1 MKKYLFI
8 LLVCFAAISCNSY
21 DDEIGY
27 VVTTEGTCFQDVI
40 SANHTSCKIKY
51 GQTIKDV
58 AGNPKLSKVIF
69 KLSGDGE
76 EVIVD
81 AQKGDDNL
89 YYTEIEIPYDRNVTI
104 STVATING
112 EDEIISERALY
123 YNKSYFCPEI
133 ADSICTNPQNYDVI
147 RYIVECKNSMFESKI
162 SEATVTIGKKT
173 YPLTIT
179 DDNKIYCDID
189 LYDIADCSCYPVLTI
204 KNEVDEYKINGGAYI
219 EVEKNAITGYDTS
232 EDGKE
237 IDGCMYL
244 AGTKWAKGVIVR
256 GSDGKNYMDINEED
270 GINTDAD
277 SWDYY
282 LKNNNLNGY
291 KIPSVGQA
299 DSLLHYC
306 SIQQVVAKNGSN
318 SYRSVVYPAKKNERI
333 KSKFNHIKS
342 TPIADIRKNGVLI
355 KPSQCYTSG
364 HLDSD
369 GRYDPDHYYYYYYY
383 LQKKDIF
390 DYRCSLFA
398 WRNCLLLPIKD

>member
-27 VVTTEGTCFQDVI
+27 VVTTEGTCLQDVI

-51 GQTIKDV
+51 GQIIKDV

-69 KLSGDGE
+69 KLNGDGE

-81 AQKGDDNL
+81 AQKGDDDL
-89 YYTEIEIPYDRNVTI
+89 YYAEIEIPYDRNVTV

-112 EDEIISERALY
+112 EDEIILEHTLY

-147 RYIVECKNSMFESKI
+147 RYIAECKNSMCESKI

-204 KNEVDEYKINGGAYI
+204 KNEVDEYKINGGAHI
-219 EVEKNAITGYDTS
+219 KVKKNAITGYDTS

-237 IDGCMYL
+237 IDGCIYL
-244 AGTKWAKGVIVR
+244 AGTKWAKGVIVQ
-256 GSDGKNYMDINEED
+256 GTGGKNYLDINEED
-270 GINTDAD
+270 GIKTYANIWNA
-277 SWDYY
+277 Y
-282 LKNNNLNGY
+282 LDNNNLDGY
-291 KIPSVGQA
+291 KIPSLEQA
-299 DSLLHYC
+299 ENIIHYC
-306 SIQQVVAKNGSN
+306 SIQQVKAENAVNRQ
-318 SYRSVVYPAKKNERI
+318 YVVYPAKKNERI
-333 KSKFNHIKS
+333 KSFFYNIKS
-342 TPIADIRKNGVLI
+342 IPIADIRKNGVYI
-355 KPSQCYTSG
+355 KDYESYTSIRYKNAYG
-364 HLDSD
+364 
-369 GRYDPDHYYYYYYY
+369 GYDPSVYYYYPEYENMF
-383 LQKKDIF
+383 KK
-390 DYRCSLFA
+390 YSLSSY
-398 WRNCLLLPIKD
+398 WCLLLPIKD

>member
-21 DDEIGY
+21 DDEVGY
-27 VVTTEGTCFQDVI
+27 IVTTNDTCLQDVI

-81 AQKGDDNL
+81 AQKGDDDL
-89 YYTEIEIPYDRNVTI
+89 YYAEIEIPYDRNVTI
-104 STVATING
+104 STIATING
-112 EDEIISERALY
+112 EDESISVRTLY

-133 ADSICTNPQNYDVI
+133 ADSICTNPKNYDVI
-147 RYIVECKNSMFESKI
+147 RYIAECKNSMFESKI

-219 EVEKNAITGYDTS
+219 QVKKETITGYDTS

-237 IDGCMYL
+237 IDGCIYL
-244 AGTKWAKGVIVR
+244 AGTKWAKGVIVQ
-256 GSDGKNYMDINEED
+256 GSGGKNYLDINEED
-270 GINTDAD
+270 GVETEAWIWN
-277 SWDYY
+277 SY
-282 LKNNNLNGY
+282 LRNNNLDGY
-291 KIPSVGQA
+291 KIPSLGQA
-299 DSLLHYC
+299 DSLIRYC
-306 SIQQVVAKNGSN
+306 SIQQVKAENAVNRQ
-318 SYRSVVYPAKKNERI
+318 YVVYPAKKNERI
-333 KSKFNHIKS
+333 KSFFYNIKS
-342 TPIADIRKNGVLI
+342 TPIADIRKNGVYI
-355 KPSQCYTSG
+355 KGNGRYTSITYKNAYG
-364 HLDSD
+364 
-369 GRYDPDHYYYYYYY
+369 GYDPSYYY
-383 LQKKDIF
+383 
-390 DYRCSLFA
+390 
-398 WRNCLLLPIKD
+398 

>member
-8 LLVCFAAISCNSY
+8 LLVCLAAISCNSY

-27 VVTTEGTCFQDVI
+27 VVTTEGTCLQDVI

-51 GQTIKDV
+51 GQIIKDV

-69 KLSGDGE
+69 KLNGDGE

-81 AQKGDDNL
+81 AQKGDDDL
-89 YYTEIEIPYDRNVTI
+89 YYAEIEIPYDRNVTV

-112 EDEIISERALY
+112 EDEIILEHTLY

-147 RYIVECKNSMFESKI
+147 RYIAECKNSMCESKI

-204 KNEVDEYKINGGAYI
+204 KNEVDEYKINGGAHI
-219 EVEKNAITGYDTS
+219 KVKKNAITGYDTS

-237 IDGCMYL
+237 IDGCIYL
-244 AGTKWAKGVIVR
+244 AGTKWAKGVIVQ
-256 GSDGKNYMDINEED
+256 GTGGKNNLDINEED
-270 GINTDAD
+270 GIKTYANIWNA
-277 SWDYY
+277 Y
-282 LKNNNLNGY
+282 LDNNNLDGY
-291 KIPSVGQA
+291 KIPSLEQA
-299 DSLLHYC
+299 ENIIHYC
-306 SIQQVVAKNGSN
+306 SIQQVKAENAVNRQ
-318 SYRSVVYPAKKNERI
+318 YVVYPAKKNERI
-333 KSKFNHIKS
+333 KSFFYNIKS
-342 TPIADIRKNGVLI
+342 IPIADIRKNGVYI
-355 KPSQCYTSG
+355 KDYESYTSIRYKNAYG
-364 HLDSD
+364 
-369 GRYDPDHYYYYYYY
+369 GYDPSVYYYYPEYENMF
-383 LQKKDIF
+383 KK
-390 DYRCSLFA
+390 YSLSSY
-398 WRNCLLLPIKD
+398 WCLLLPIKD

>member
-27 VVTTEGTCFQDVI
+27 VVTTEGTCLQDVI

-81 AQKGDDNL
+81 AQKGDDDL
-89 YYTEIEIPYDRNVTI
+89 YYAEIEIPYDRNVTV
-104 STVATING
+104 STVVTING
-112 EDEIISERALY
+112 EDENILERTLY

-204 KNEVDEYKINGGAYI
+204 KNEVDEYKINGGAHI
-219 EVEKNAITGYDTS
+219 KVKKNAITGYDTS

-237 IDGCMYL
+237 IDGCIYL
-244 AGTKWAKGVIVR
+244 AGTKWAKGVIVQ
-256 GSDGKNYMDINEED
+256 GTGGKNYLDINEED
-270 GINTDAD
+270 GIKTYANIWNA
-277 SWDYY
+277 Y
-282 LKNNNLNGY
+282 LDNNNLDGY
-291 KIPSVGQA
+291 KIPSLEQA
-299 DSLLHYC
+299 ENIIHYC
-306 SIQQVVAKNGSN
+306 SIQQVKAENAVNRQ
-318 SYRSVVYPAKKNERI
+318 YVVYPAKKNERI
-333 KSKFNHIKS
+333 KSFFYNIKS
-342 TPIADIRKNGVLI
+342 IPIADIRKNGVYI
-355 KPSQCYTSG
+355 KDYESYTSIRYKNAYG
-364 HLDSD
+364 
-369 GRYDPDHYYYYYYY
+369 GYDPSVYYYYPEYENMF
-383 LQKKDIF
+383 KK
-390 DYRCSLFA
+390 YSLSSY
-398 WRNCLLLPIKD
+398 WCLLLPIKD

>member
-27 VVTTEGTCFQDVI
+27 VVTTEGTCLQDVI

-81 AQKGDDNL
+81 AQKGDDDL
-89 YYTEIEIPYDRNVTI
+89 YYAEIEIPYDRNVTI
-104 STVATING
+104 STIATING
-112 EDEIISERALY
+112 EDESLSVRTLY
-123 YNKSYFCPEI
+123 YNKSHFCPEI

-147 RYIVECKNSMFESKI
+147 RYIAECKNSMFESKI

-204 KNEVDEYKINGGAYI
+204 KNEVDEYKINGGAHI
-219 EVEKNAITGYDTS
+219 KVKKNAITGYDTS

-237 IDGCMYL
+237 IDGCIYL
-244 AGTKWAKGVIVR
+244 AGTKWAKGVIVQ
-256 GSDGKNYMDINEED
+256 GTGGKNYLDINEED
-270 GINTDAD
+270 GIKTYANIWNA
-277 SWDYY
+277 Y
-282 LKNNNLNGY
+282 LDNNNLDGY
-291 KIPSVGQA
+291 KIPSLEQA
-299 DSLLHYC
+299 ENIIHYC
-306 SIQQVVAKNGSN
+306 SIQQVKAENAVNRQ
-318 SYRSVVYPAKKNERI
+318 YVVYPAKKNERI
-333 KSKFNHIKS
+333 KSFFYNIKS
-342 TPIADIRKNGVLI
+342 IPIADIRKNGVYI
-355 KPSQCYTSG
+355 KDYESYTSIRYKNAYG
-364 HLDSD
+364 
-369 GRYDPDHYYYYYYY
+369 GYDPSVYYYYPEYENMF
-383 LQKKDIF
+383 KK
-390 DYRCSLFA
+390 YSLSSY
-398 WRNCLLLPIKD
+398 WCLLLPIKD

>member
-21 DDEIGY
+21 DDEVGY
-27 VVTTEGTCFQDVI
+27 IVTTEGTCLQDVI

-51 GQTIKDV
+51 GQIIKDV

-69 KLSGDGE
+69 KLSGDGK

-81 AQKGDDNL
+81 AQKGDDDL
-89 YYTEIEIPYDRNVTI
+89 YYAEIEIPYDRNVTV

-112 EDEIISERALY
+112 EDENILERTLY

-147 RYIVECKNSMFESKI
+147 RYIAECKNSMFESKI

-204 KNEVDEYKINGGAYI
+204 KNEVDEYKINGGAHI
-219 EVEKNAITGYDTS
+219 KVKKNAITGYDTS

-237 IDGCMYL
+237 IDGCIYL
-244 AGTKWAKGVIVR
+244 AGTKWAKGVIVQ
-256 GSDGKNYMDINEED
+256 GTGGKNYLDINEED
-270 GINTDAD
+270 GIKTYANIWNA
-277 SWDYY
+277 Y
-282 LKNNNLNGY
+282 LDNNNLDGY
-291 KIPSVGQA
+291 KIPSLEQA
-299 DSLLHYC
+299 ENIIHYC
-306 SIQQVVAKNGSN
+306 SIQQVKAENAVNRQ
-318 SYRSVVYPAKKNERI
+318 YVVYPAKKNERI
-333 KSKFNHIKS
+333 KSFFYNIKS
-342 TPIADIRKNGVLI
+342 IPIADIRKNGVYI
-355 KPSQCYTSG
+355 KDYESYTSIRYKNAYG
-364 HLDSD
+364 
-369 GRYDPDHYYYYYYY
+369 GYDPSVYYYYPEYENMF
-383 LQKKDIF
+383 KK
-390 DYRCSLFA
+390 YSLSSY
-398 WRNCLLLPIKD
+398 WCLLLPIKD

>member
-27 VVTTEGTCFQDVI
+27 VVTTEGTCLQDVV
-40 SANHTSCKIKY
+40 SANHTSCIIKY

-81 AQKGDDNL
+81 AQKGDDDL
-89 YYTEIEIPYDRNVTI
+89 YYAEIEIPYDRNVTI
-104 STVATING
+104 YTVATING
-112 EDEIISERALY
+112 EDESISVRTLH

-147 RYIVECKNSMFESKI
+147 RYIAECKNSMFESKI

-204 KNEVDEYKINGGAYI
+204 KNEVDEYKINGGAHI
-219 EVEKNAITGYDTS
+219 KVKKNAITGYDTS

-237 IDGCMYL
+237 IDGCIYL
-244 AGTKWAKGVIVR
+244 AGTKWAKGVIVQ
-256 GSDGKNYMDINEED
+256 GTGGKNYLDINEED
-270 GINTDAD
+270 GIKTYANIWNA
-277 SWDYY
+277 Y
-282 LKNNNLNGY
+282 LDNNNLDGY
-291 KIPSVGQA
+291 KIPSLEQA
-299 DSLLHYC
+299 ENIIHYC
-306 SIQQVVAKNGSN
+306 SIQQVKAENAVNRQ
-318 SYRSVVYPAKKNERI
+318 YVVYPAKKNERI
-333 KSKFNHIKS
+333 KSFFYNIKS
-342 TPIADIRKNGVLI
+342 IPIADIRKNGVYI
-355 KPSQCYTSG
+355 KDYESYTSIRYKNAYG
-364 HLDSD
+364 
-369 GRYDPDHYYYYYYY
+369 GYDPSVYYYYPEYENMF
-383 LQKKDIF
+383 KK
-390 DYRCSLFA
+390 YSLSSY
-398 WRNCLLLPIKD
+398 WCLLLPIKD

>member
-21 DDEIGY
+21 DDEVGY
-27 VVTTEGTCFQDVI
+27 IVTTNDTCLQDVI

-81 AQKGDDNL
+81 AQKGDDDL
-89 YYTEIEIPYDRNVTI
+89 YYAEIEIPYDRNVTI
-104 STVATING
+104 STIATING
-112 EDEIISERALY
+112 EDESISVRTLY
-123 YNKSYFCPEI
+123 YNKSHFCPEI

-204 KNEVDEYKINGGAYI
+204 KNEVDEYKINGGAHI
-219 EVEKNAITGYDTS
+219 KVKKNAITGYDTS

-237 IDGCMYL
+237 IDGCIYL
-244 AGTKWAKGVIVR
+244 AGTKWAKGVIVQ
-256 GSDGKNYMDINEED
+256 GTGGKNYLDINEED
-270 GINTDAD
+270 GIKTYANIWNA
-277 SWDYY
+277 Y
-282 LKNNNLNGY
+282 LDNNNLDGY
-291 KIPSVGQA
+291 KIPSLEQA
-299 DSLLHYC
+299 ENIIHYC
-306 SIQQVVAKNGSN
+306 SIQQVKAENAVNRQ
-318 SYRSVVYPAKKNERI
+318 YVVYPAKKNERI
-333 KSKFNHIKS
+333 KSFFYNIKS
-342 TPIADIRKNGVLI
+342 IPIADIRKNGVYI
-355 KPSQCYTSG
+355 KDYESYTSIRYKNAYG
-364 HLDSD
+364 
-369 GRYDPDHYYYYYYY
+369 GYDPSVYYYYPENDNMF
-383 LQKKDIF
+383 KK
-390 DYRCSLFA
+390 YSLSSY
-398 WRNCLLLPIKD
+398 WCLLLPIKD

>member
-21 DDEIGY
+21 DDEVGY
-27 VVTTEGTCFQDVI
+27 IVTTEGTCFQDVI

-58 AGNPKLSKVIF
+58 AGKPKISKVVF

-76 EVIVD
+76 EVIVE
-81 AQKGDDNL
+81 AQKGDDDL
-89 YYTEIEIPYDRNVTI
+89 YYTEIEIPYDRNVTV

-147 RYIVECKNSMFESKI
+147 RYIAECKNSMFESKI
-162 SEATVTIGKKT
+162 SEATVTIDKKT

-204 KNEVDEYKINGGAYI
+204 KNEVDEYKINGRAYI
-219 EVEKNAITGYDTS
+219 EVEKETIAGYDTS

-237 IDGCMYL
+237 IDGCIYL
-244 AGTKWAKGVIVR
+244 AGTKWAKGVIVK
-256 GSDGKNYMDINEED
+256 GSDGNNHLDINEEE
-270 GINTDAD
+270 GIKTYIDN
-277 SWDYY
+277 WDDY

-291 KIPSVGQA
+291 KIPSLGQA
-299 DSLLHYC
+299 DSLINYC
-306 SIQQVVAKNGSN
+306 SIQRVRAENTAIWQF
-318 SYRSVVYPAKKNERI
+318 VVYPAKKNEKI
-333 KSKFNHIKS
+333 KGIFNNIKS
-342 TPIADIRKNGVLI
+342 TPMADIRKNGVYI
-355 KPSQCYTSG
+355 NSSQYYASR
-364 HLDSD
+364 HLDRD
-369 GRYDPDHYYYYYYY
+369 GNYNPRYYYHYYYRP
-383 LQKKDIF
+383 LEKDIF
-390 DYRCSLFA
+390 DYRCSSFD
-398 WRNCLLLPIKD
+398 WRDCLLLPIKD

>member
-81 AQKGDDNL
+81 AQKGDDDL
-89 YYTEIEIPYDRNVTI
+89 YYAEIEIPYDRNVTI
-104 STVATING
+104 STIATING
-112 EDEIISERALY
+112 EDESISVRTLY
-123 YNKSYFCPEI
+123 YNKSHFCPEI

-204 KNEVDEYKINGGAYI
+204 KNEVDEYKINGGAHI
-219 EVEKNAITGYDTS
+219 KVKKNAITGYDTS

-237 IDGCMYL
+237 IDGCIYL
-244 AGTKWAKGVIVR
+244 AGTKWAKGVIVQ
-256 GSDGKNYMDINEED
+256 GTGGKNYLDINEED
-270 GINTDAD
+270 GIKTYANIWNA
-277 SWDYY
+277 Y
-282 LKNNNLNGY
+282 LDNNNLDGY
-291 KIPSVGQA
+291 KIQSLEQA
-299 DSLLHYC
+299 ENIIHYC
-306 SIQQVVAKNGSN
+306 SIQQVKAENAVNRQ
-318 SYRSVVYPAKKNERI
+318 YVVYPAKKNERI
-333 KSKFNHIKS
+333 KSFFYNIKS
-342 TPIADIRKNGVLI
+342 IPIADIRKNGVYI
-355 KPSQCYTSG
+355 KDYESYTSIRYKNAYG
-364 HLDSD
+364 
-369 GRYDPDHYYYYYYY
+369 GYDPSVYYYYPEYENMF
-383 LQKKDIF
+383 KK
-390 DYRCSLFA
+390 YSLSSY
-398 WRNCLLLPIKD
+398 WCLLLPIKD

>member
-27 VVTTEGTCFQDVI
+27 VVTTEGTCLQDVI

-51 GQTIKDV
+51 GQIIKDV

-69 KLSGDGE
+69 KLNGDGE

-81 AQKGDDNL
+81 AQKGDDDL
-89 YYTEIEIPYDRNVTI
+89 YYAEIEIPYDRNVTV

-112 EDEIISERALY
+112 EDENILERTLY

-147 RYIVECKNSMFESKI
+147 RYIAECKNSMFESKI

-219 EVEKNAITGYDTS
+219 KVEKNTITGYDTS

-237 IDGCMYL
+237 IDGCIYL
-244 AGTKWAKGVIVR
+244 AGTKWAKGVIVQ
-256 GSDGKNYMDINEED
+256 GTGGKNYLDINEED
-270 GINTDAD
+270 GAETHAD
-277 SWDYY
+277 FWNYD
-282 LKNNNLNGY
+282 LEHNNLDGY
-291 KIPSVGQA
+291 KIPSLDQA
-299 DSLLHYC
+299 KNLIDYC
-306 SIQQVVAKNGSN
+306 SIQKVRAKNTSN
-318 SYRSVVYPAKKNERI
+318 SLQYVV
-333 KSKFNHIKS
+333 
-342 TPIADIRKNGVLI
+342 
-355 KPSQCYTSG
+355 
-364 HLDSD
+364 
-369 GRYDPDHYYYYYYY
+369 
-383 LQKKDIF
+383 
-390 DYRCSLFA
+390 
-398 WRNCLLLPIKD
+398 

>member
-21 DDEIGY
+21 DDEVGY
-27 VVTTEGTCFQDVI
+27 IVTTNDTCLQDVI

-123 YNKSYFCPEI
+123 YNKSHFCPEI

-219 EVEKNAITGYDTS
+219 QVKKETITGYDTS
-232 EDGKE
+232 ADGKE
-237 IDGCMYL
+237 IDGCIYL
-244 AGTKWAKGVIVR
+244 AGTKWAKGVIVQ
-256 GSDGKNYMDINEED
+256 GSDGKNHLNINKED
-270 GINTDAD
+270 GVETEAWIWN
-277 SWDYY
+277 SY
-282 LKNNNLNGY
+282 LRNNNLDGY
-291 KIPSVGQA
+291 KIPSLGQA
-299 DSLLHYC
+299 DSLIRYC
-306 SIQQVVAKNGSN
+306 SIQQVKAENAVNRQ
-318 SYRSVVYPAKKNERI
+318 YVVYPAKKNERI
-333 KSKFNHIKS
+333 KSFFYNIKS
-342 TPIADIRKNGVLI
+342 TPIADIRKNGVYI
-355 KPSQCYTSG
+355 KGNGRYTSITYKNAYG
-364 HLDSD
+364 
-369 GRYDPDHYYYYYYY
+369 GYDPSYYYYYPENDNMF
-383 LQKKDIF
+383 KKH
-390 DYRCSLFA
+390 STA
-398 WRNCLLLPIKD
+398 WNNTPYCLLLPIKD

>member
-27 VVTTEGTCFQDVI
+27 VVTTEGTCLQDVI

-51 GQTIKDV
+51 GQIIKDV

-69 KLSGDGE
+69 KLNGDGE

-81 AQKGDDNL
+81 AQKGDDDL
-89 YYTEIEIPYDRNVTI
+89 YYAEIEIPYDRNVTV

-112 EDEIISERALY
+112 EDEIILEHTLY

-147 RYIVECKNSMFESKI
+147 RYIAECKNSMCESKI

-204 KNEVDEYKINGGAYI
+204 KNEVDEYKINGGAHI
-219 EVEKNAITGYDTS
+219 EVKKNAITGYDTS

-237 IDGCMYL
+237 IDGCIYL
-244 AGTKWAKGVIVR
+244 AGTKWAKGVIVQ
-256 GSDGKNYMDINEED
+256 GTGGKNYLDINEED
-270 GINTDAD
+270 GIKTYANIWNA
-277 SWDYY
+277 Y
-282 LKNNNLNGY
+282 LDNNNLDGY
-291 KIPSVGQA
+291 KIPSLEQA
-299 DSLLHYC
+299 ENIIHYC
-306 SIQQVVAKNGSN
+306 SIQQVKAENAVNRQ
-318 SYRSVVYPAKKNERI
+318 YVVYPAKKNERI
-333 KSKFNHIKS
+333 KSFFYNIKS
-342 TPIADIRKNGVLI
+342 IPIADIRKNGVYI
-355 KPSQCYTSG
+355 KDYESYTSIRYKNAYG
-364 HLDSD
+364 
-369 GRYDPDHYYYYYYY
+369 GYDPSVYYYYPEYENMF
-383 LQKKDIF
+383 KK
-390 DYRCSLFA
+390 YSLSSY
-398 WRNCLLLPIKD
+398 WCLLLPIKD

>member
-21 DDEIGY
+21 DDEVGY
-27 VVTTEGTCFQDVI
+27 IVTTEGTCLQDVI

-81 AQKGDDNL
+81 AQKGDDDL
-89 YYTEIEIPYDRNVTI
+89 YYAEIEIPYDRNVTI
-104 STVATING
+104 STIATING
-112 EDEIISERALY
+112 EDESISVRTLY
-123 YNKSYFCPEI
+123 YNKSHFCPEI

-147 RYIVECKNSMFESKI
+147 RYIVECKNSMCESKI

-204 KNEVDEYKINGGAYI
+204 KNEVDEYKINGGAHI
-219 EVEKNAITGYDTS
+219 KVKKNAITGYDTS

-237 IDGCMYL
+237 IDGCIYL
-244 AGTKWAKGVIVR
+244 AGTKWAKGVIVQ
-256 GSDGKNYMDINEED
+256 GTGGKNYLDINEED
-270 GINTDAD
+270 GIKTYANIWNA
-277 SWDYY
+277 Y
-282 LKNNNLNGY
+282 LDNNNLDGY
-291 KIPSVGQA
+291 KIPSLEQA
-299 DSLLHYC
+299 ENIIHYC
-306 SIQQVVAKNGSN
+306 SIQQVKAENAVNRQ
-318 SYRSVVYPAKKNERI
+318 YVVYPAKKNERI
-333 KSKFNHIKS
+333 KSFFYNIKS
-342 TPIADIRKNGVLI
+342 IPIADIRKNGVYI
-355 KPSQCYTSG
+355 KDYESYTSIRYKNAYG
-364 HLDSD
+364 
-369 GRYDPDHYYYYYYY
+369 GYDPSVYYYYPEYENMF
-383 LQKKDIF
+383 KK
-390 DYRCSLFA
+390 YSLSSY
-398 WRNCLLLPIKD
+398 WCLLLPIKD

>member
-8 LLVCFAAISCNSY
+8 LLVCLAAISCNSY

-27 VVTTEGTCFQDVI
+27 VVTTEGTCLQDVI

-58 AGNPKLSKVIF
+58 AGTPKLSKVIF

-81 AQKGDDNL
+81 AQKGDDDL
-89 YYTEIEIPYDRNVTI
+89 YYAEIEIPYDRNVTI
-104 STVATING
+104 STIATING
-112 EDEIISERALY
+112 EDESISVRTLY
-123 YNKSYFCPEI
+123 YNKSHFCPEI

-204 KNEVDEYKINGGAYI
+204 KNEVDEYKINGGAHI
-219 EVEKNAITGYDTS
+219 KVKKNAITGYDTS

-237 IDGCMYL
+237 IDGCIYL
-244 AGTKWAKGVIVR
+244 AGTKWAKGVIVQ
-256 GSDGKNYMDINEED
+256 GTGGKNYLDINEED
-270 GINTDAD
+270 GIKTYANIWNA
-277 SWDYY
+277 Y
-282 LKNNNLNGY
+282 LDNNNLDGY
-291 KIPSVGQA
+291 KIPSLEQA
-299 DSLLHYC
+299 ENIIHYC
-306 SIQQVVAKNGSN
+306 SIQQVKAENAVNRQ
-318 SYRSVVYPAKKNERI
+318 YVVYPAKKNERI
-333 KSKFNHIKS
+333 KSFFYNIKS
-342 TPIADIRKNGVLI
+342 IPIADIRKNGVYI
-355 KPSQCYTSG
+355 KDYESYTSIRYKNAYG
-364 HLDSD
+364 
-369 GRYDPDHYYYYYYY
+369 GYDPSVYYYYPEYENMF
-383 LQKKDIF
+383 KK
-390 DYRCSLFA
+390 YSLSSY
-398 WRNCLLLPIKD
+398 WCLLLPIKD

>member
-21 DDEIGY
+21 DDEVGY
-27 VVTTEGTCFQDVI
+27 IVTTNGTCLQDVI

-123 YNKSYFCPEI
+123 YNKSHFCPEI

-237 IDGCMYL
+237 IDGC
-244 AGTKWAKGVIVR
+244 I
-256 GSDGKNYMDINEED
+256 
-270 GINTDAD
+270 
-277 SWDYY
+277 
-282 LKNNNLNGY
+282 
-291 KIPSVGQA
+291 
-299 DSLLHYC
+299 
-306 SIQQVVAKNGSN
+306 
-318 SYRSVVYPAKKNERI
+318 YP
-333 KSKFNHIKS
+333 
-342 TPIADIRKNGVLI
+342 
-355 KPSQCYTSG
+355 
-364 HLDSD
+364 
-369 GRYDPDHYYYYYYY
+369 
-383 LQKKDIF
+383 
-390 DYRCSLFA
+390 
-398 WRNCLLLPIKD
+398 

>member
-27 VVTTEGTCFQDVI
+27 VVTTEGTCLQDVI

-51 GQTIKDV
+51 GQIIKDV

-69 KLSGDGE
+69 KLNGDGE

-81 AQKGDDNL
+81 AQKGDDDL
-89 YYTEIEIPYDRNVTI
+89 YYAEIEIPYDRNVTV

-112 EDEIISERALY
+112 EDEIILEHTLY
-123 YNKSYFCPEI
+123 YNKSYFCPGI

-147 RYIVECKNSMFESKI
+147 RYIAECKNSMCESKI

-204 KNEVDEYKINGGAYI
+204 KNEVDEYKINGGAHI
-219 EVEKNAITGYDTS
+219 KVKKNAITGYDTS

-237 IDGCMYL
+237 IDGCIYL
-244 AGTKWAKGVIVR
+244 AGTKWAKGVIVQ
-256 GSDGKNYMDINEED
+256 GTGGKNYLDINEED
-270 GINTDAD
+270 GIKTYANIWNA
-277 SWDYY
+277 Y
-282 LKNNNLNGY
+282 LDNNNLDGY
-291 KIPSVGQA
+291 KIPSLEQA
-299 DSLLHYC
+299 ENIIHYC
-306 SIQQVVAKNGSN
+306 SIQQVKAENAVNRQ
-318 SYRSVVYPAKKNERI
+318 YVVYPAKKNERI
-333 KSKFNHIKS
+333 KSFFYNIKS
-342 TPIADIRKNGVLI
+342 IPIADIRKNGVYI
-355 KPSQCYTSG
+355 KDYESYTSIRYKNAYG
-364 HLDSD
+364 
-369 GRYDPDHYYYYYYY
+369 GYDPSVYYYYPEYENMF
-383 LQKKDIF
+383 KK
-390 DYRCSLFA
+390 YSLSSY
-398 WRNCLLLPIKD
+398 WCLLLPIKD

>member
-21 DDEIGY
+21 DDEVGY
-27 VVTTEGTCFQDVI
+27 IVTTNDTCLQDVI

-81 AQKGDDNL
+81 AQKGDDDL
-89 YYTEIEIPYDRNVTI
+89 YYAEIEIPYDRNVTI
-104 STVATING
+104 STIATING
-112 EDEIISERALY
+112 EDESISVRTLY
-123 YNKSYFCPEI
+123 YNKSHFCPEI

-204 KNEVDEYKINGGAYI
+204 KNEVDEYKINGGAHI
-219 EVEKNAITGYDTS
+219 KVKKNAITGYDTS

-237 IDGCMYL
+237 IDGCIYL
-244 AGTKWAKGVIVR
+244 AGTKWAKGVIVQ
-256 GSDGKNYMDINEED
+256 GTGGKNYLDINEED
-270 GINTDAD
+270 GIKTYANIWNA
-277 SWDYY
+277 Y
-282 LKNNNLNGY
+282 LDNNNLDGY
-291 KIPSVGQA
+291 KIPSLEQA
-299 DSLLHYC
+299 ENIIHYC
-306 SIQQVVAKNGSN
+306 SIQQVKAENAVNRQ
-318 SYRSVVYPAKKNERI
+318 YVVYPAKKNERI
-333 KSKFNHIKS
+333 KSFFYNIKS
-342 TPIADIRKNGVLI
+342 IPIADIRKNGVYI
-355 KPSQCYTSG
+355 KDYESYTSIRYKNAYG
-364 HLDSD
+364 
-369 GRYDPDHYYYYYYY
+369 GYDPSVYYYYPEYENMF
-383 LQKKDIF
+383 KK
-390 DYRCSLFA
+390 YSLSSY
-398 WRNCLLLPIKD
+398 WCLLLPIKD

>member
-27 VVTTEGTCFQDVI
+27 VVTTEGTCLQDVI

-51 GQTIKDV
+51 GQIIKDV

-69 KLSGDGE
+69 KLNGDGE

-81 AQKGDDNL
+81 AQKGDDDL
-89 YYTEIEIPYDRNVTI
+89 YYAEIEIPYDRNVTI
-104 STVATING
+104 YTVATING
-112 EDEIISERALY
+112 EDESISVRTLY
-123 YNKSYFCPEI
+123 YNKSHFCPEI

-204 KNEVDEYKINGGAYI
+204 KNEVDEYKINGGAHI
-219 EVEKNAITGYDTS
+219 KVKKNAITGYDTS

-237 IDGCMYL
+237 IDGCIYL
-244 AGTKWAKGVIVR
+244 AGTKWAKGVIVQ
-256 GSDGKNYMDINEED
+256 GTGGKNYLDINEED
-270 GINTDAD
+270 GIKTYANIWNA
-277 SWDYY
+277 Y
-282 LKNNNLNGY
+282 LDNNNLDGY
-291 KIPSVGQA
+291 KIPSLEQA
-299 DSLLHYC
+299 ENIIHYC
-306 SIQQVVAKNGSN
+306 SIQQVKAENAVNRQ
-318 SYRSVVYPAKKNERI
+318 YVVYPAKKNERI
-333 KSKFNHIKS
+333 KSFFYNIKS
-342 TPIADIRKNGVLI
+342 IPIADIRKNGVYI
-355 KPSQCYTSG
+355 KDYESYTSIRYKNAYG
-364 HLDSD
+364 
-369 GRYDPDHYYYYYYY
+369 GYDPSVYYYYPEYENMF
-383 LQKKDIF
+383 KK
-390 DYRCSLFA
+390 YSLSSY
-398 WRNCLLLPIKD
+398 WCLLLPIKD

>member
-27 VVTTEGTCFQDVI
+27 VVTTEGTCLQDVI

-81 AQKGDDNL
+81 AQKGDDDL
-89 YYTEIEIPYDRNVTI
+89 YYAEIEIPYDRNVTV
-104 STVATING
+104 STVVTING
-112 EDEIISERALY
+112 EDENILERTLY

-204 KNEVDEYKINGGAYI
+204 KNEVDEYKINGGAHI
-219 EVEKNAITGYDTS
+219 KVKKNAITGYDTS

-237 IDGCMYL
+237 IDGCIYL
-244 AGTKWAKGVIVR
+244 AGTKWAKGVIVQ
-256 GSDGKNYMDINEED
+256 GTGGKNYLDINEED
-270 GINTDAD
+270 GIKTYANIWNA
-277 SWDYY
+277 Y
-282 LKNNNLNGY
+282 LDNNNLDGY
-291 KIPSVGQA
+291 KIPSLEQA
-299 DSLLHYC
+299 ENIIHYC
-306 SIQQVVAKNGSN
+306 SIQQVKAENAVNRQ
-318 SYRSVVYPAKKNERI
+318 YVVYPAKKNERI
-333 KSKFNHIKS
+333 KSFFYNIKS
-342 TPIADIRKNGVLI
+342 IPIADIRKNGVYI
-355 KPSQCYTSG
+355 KDYESYTSI
-364 HLDSD
+364 
-369 GRYDPDHYYYYYYY
+369 RY
-383 LQKKDIF
+383 KN
-390 DYRCSLFA
+390 A
-398 WRNCLLLPIKD
+398 

>member
-8 LLVCFAAISCNSY
+8 LLVCLAAISCNSY

-27 VVTTEGTCFQDVI
+27 VVTTEGTCLQDVI

-51 GQTIKDV
+51 GQIIKDV

-69 KLSGDGE
+69 KLNGDGE

-81 AQKGDDNL
+81 AQKGDDDL
-89 YYTEIEIPYDRNVTI
+89 YYAEIEIPYDRNVTV

-112 EDEIISERALY
+112 EDEIILEHTLY

-147 RYIVECKNSMFESKI
+147 RYIAECKNSMCESKI

-204 KNEVDEYKINGGAYI
+204 KNEVDEYKINGGAHI
-219 EVEKNAITGYDTS
+219 KVKKNAITGYDTS

-237 IDGCMYL
+237 IDGCIYL
-244 AGTKWAKGVIVR
+244 AGTKWAKGVIVQ
-256 GSDGKNYMDINEED
+256 GTGGKNYLDINEED
-270 GINTDAD
+270 GIKTYANIWNA
-277 SWDYY
+277 Y
-282 LKNNNLNGY
+282 LDNNNLDGY
-291 KIPSVGQA
+291 KIPSLEQA
-299 DSLLHYC
+299 ENIIHYC
-306 SIQQVVAKNGSN
+306 SIQQVKAENAVNRQ
-318 SYRSVVYPAKKNERI
+318 YVVYPAKKNERI
-333 KSKFNHIKS
+333 KSFFYNIKS
-342 TPIADIRKNGVLI
+342 IPIADIRKNGVYI
-355 KPSQCYTSG
+355 KDYESYTSIRYKNAYG
-364 HLDSD
+364 
-369 GRYDPDHYYYYYYY
+369 GYDPSVYYYYPEYENMF
-383 LQKKDIF
+383 KK
-390 DYRCSLFA
+390 YSLSSY
-398 WRNCLLLPIKD
+398 WCLLLPIKD

>member
-27 VVTTEGTCFQDVI
+27 VVTTEGTCLQDVI

-81 AQKGDDNL
+81 AQKGDDDL
-89 YYTEIEIPYDRNVTI
+89 YYAEIEIPYDRNVTI
-104 STVATING
+104 STIATING
-112 EDEIISERALY
+112 EDESISVRTLY
-123 YNKSYFCPEI
+123 YNKSHFCPEI

-204 KNEVDEYKINGGAYI
+204 KNEVDEYKINGGAHI
-219 EVEKNAITGYDTS
+219 KVKKNAITGYDTS

-237 IDGCMYL
+237 IDGCIYL
-244 AGTKWAKGVIVR
+244 AGTKWAKGVIVQ
-256 GSDGKNYMDINEED
+256 GTGGKNYLDINEED
-270 GINTDAD
+270 GIKTYANIWNA
-277 SWDYY
+277 Y
-282 LKNNNLNGY
+282 LDNNNLDGY
-291 KIPSVGQA
+291 KIPSLEQA
-299 DSLLHYC
+299 ENIIHYC
-306 SIQQVVAKNGSN
+306 SIQQVKAENAVNRQ
-318 SYRSVVYPAKKNERI
+318 YVVYPAKKNERI
-333 KSKFNHIKS
+333 KSFFYNIKS
-342 TPIADIRKNGVLI
+342 IPIADIRKNGVYI
-355 KPSQCYTSG
+355 KDYESYTSIRYKNAYG
-364 HLDSD
+364 
-369 GRYDPDHYYYYYYY
+369 GYDPSVYYYYPEYENMF
-383 LQKKDIF
+383 KK
-390 DYRCSLFA
+390 YSLSSY
-398 WRNCLLLPIKD
+398 WCLLLPIKD